1 MFVMTAHAG
10 AAMTFVA
17 SSRPPRPTSSTTT
30 SHPPAA
36 GTTAWPP
43 PSRARTPSA
52 GCPWR
57 RYGCSASHTAANS
70 ASGTGAPLTCMRSAK
85 RSRYGDVNSPVMYP
99 AARRIDASIAA
110 VLPLCRSCPRCAR
123 IAVRPAGHPGGAA
136 ARARESPGREPR
148 HSTPWISSMAC
159 SIVISL
165 HLPRQISSRC
175 CDYTTFRPARQRGTC
190 VFSPHGVNCYFSDF
204 LTNGGEVWK
213 T

>member
-30 SHPPAA
+30 SHPRRRNHSMAA
-36 GTTAWPP
+36 AVTSSNSVGGSSMA
-43 PSRARTPSA
+43 AIH
-52 GCPWR
+52 
-57 RYGCSASHTAANS
+57 GCSASHTAANS

-110 VLPLCRSCPRCAR
+110 VLPLPFVPAMCTNCSPSCGSPRRCSSSR
-123 IAVRPAGHPGGAA
+123 T
-136 ARARESPGREPR
+136 RESPGREPR